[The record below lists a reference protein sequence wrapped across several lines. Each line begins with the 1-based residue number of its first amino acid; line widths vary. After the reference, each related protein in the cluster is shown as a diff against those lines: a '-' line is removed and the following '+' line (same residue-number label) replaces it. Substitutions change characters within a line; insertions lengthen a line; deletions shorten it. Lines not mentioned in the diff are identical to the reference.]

1 MKQTKRNNRR
11 NNVRV
16 DERSK
21 ITPMTIE
28 DYIRGELRKSDWV
41 KKDSKCYVSGRT
53 YRLEKHHNGKAFSTI
68 MKETFKKLNITY
80 KPYMTQYDI
89 VELAQIKNEI
99 IRVHKNTDYVTLN
112 AEIHSEL
119 HKRYGR
125 QVSKKQ
131 LEAFKAEYQA
141 NNNTNQIA

>member
-1 MKQTKRNNRR
+1 MKQYNKKSSKKNNKK
-11 NNVRV
+11 VA
-16 DERSK
+16 

-28 DYIRGELRKSDWV
+28 DYIRKELKKSGWT
-41 KKDSKCYVSGRT
+41 KKDSKCYISGRT

-68 MKETFKKLNITY
+68 MKETMKKLNITY

-89 VELAQIKNEI
+89 VELATLRNEVIK
-99 IRVHKNTDYVTLN
+99 VHNNIDAVTLN
-112 AEIHSEL
+112 EEIHCEL

-131 LEAFKAEYQA
+131 LEDFKAEYQA
-141 NNNTNQIA
+141 NNNKNQIA

>member
-1 MKQTKRNNRR
+1 MKQSKCCNRR
-11 NNVRV
+11 NNYRETRV
-16 DERSK
+16 N
-21 ITPMTIE
+21 ITPMSIE
-28 DYIRGELRKSDWV
+28 DYIREELRKSGWAKRDT
-41 KKDSKCYVSGRT
+41 KCYVSGRT

-68 MKETFKKLNITY
+68 MKEAFKKLNITY

-99 IRVHKNTDYVTLN
+99 IRVHKNTEYVTLN

-119 HKRYGR
+119 HQRYGR
-125 QVSKKQ
+125 QVTKEQ